1 MDKNIETNKSDKK
14 NDLIEKF
21 QYLLDKYDSNE
32 VKIYAKSH
40 KLEFLTMDNFK
51 FSQLSLVQRKQ
62 YIWDKLSS
70 EMKIHP
76 LLKDYILVLTESLKV
91 NSSTLFIIEDNIKMV
106 QELAILKDRF
116 KKIEENLGIFLS
128 YKIDNDDIKFS
139 EKDLDAIIYSTTNSY
154 INKYIKQTTD
164 DINHKIL
171 EQNKIQIGKIRR
183 NYNLK
188 LREIE
193 NKYKLDWI
201 KLKSGNIDLY
211 NNNIEPNIILNK
223 LDKIRKSIF
232 RNKFGKAIGQ
242 IKVLSKDIIKRKYKL
257 KNKLDPIDII
267 FKLKDNIIIQNNKK
281 EIANGNIIK
290 EESDEDESNNSIS
303 NEFKTIHN
311 SILNSE
317 LNDLIDINKQIL
329 FNNNK
334 NYINKSQIN
343 NNININ
349 NNKDNYLLKTNKNI
363 DINIKNKI
371 KNENNI
377 KIKNNNS
384 NNNGN

>member
-1 MDKNIETNKSDKK
+1 MNKNIETNKSDKK
-14 NDLIEKF
+14 DDLIEKF

-32 VKIYAKSH
+32 VKIYAKSR

-70 EMKIHP
+70 EMKLHP

-116 KKIEENLGIFLS
+116 KKLEENLGIFLS
-128 YKIDNDDIKFS
+128 YKVQNDDIKFS
-139 EKDLDAIIYSTTNSY
+139 RKDLDAIIYSTTNSY

-164 DINHKIL
+164 EINFKIL

-183 NYNLK
+183 KYNLK

-242 IKVLSKDIIKRKYKL
+242 IKVLSKDIIKRRYKL

-267 FKLKDNIIIQNNKK
+267 FKLKDNVIIQNNKK
-281 EIANGNIIK
+281 EITNGNIIIK
-290 EESDEDESNNSIS
+290 EESDEDESNISIS

-311 SILNSE
+311 NILNSE

-329 FNNNK
+329 SNNNK
-334 NYINKSQIN
+334 NYINKNQIN
-343 NNININ
+343 DNIKINIKNKDTMFININ
-349 NNKDNYLLKTNKNI
+349 ENS
-363 DINIKNKI
+363 DINIKNRT

-377 KIKNNNS
+377 KINNNK
-384 NNNGN
+384 NEN